1 MNEISKIDSDDD
13 GNRSLIVR
21 GQQLAVTLG
30 ETARNLGF
38 KSTSRRSMY
47 QVAGIR
53 PRPRD
58 KIFHFLLL
66 TGFFVLLVFP
76 IVFGS
81 VYYSFIA
88 NDVFESET
96 RFVVRSAIPAI
107 PKKESTSQT
116 GSPDVK
122 IAQDTQVVT
131 NFIKSP
137 KMVEQID
144 QVFGMQNLFGGDDVD
159 FISRIDGDASSE
171 DYLDYWEDQVETF
184 IDLRSGIV
192 TVSSFAFTAETAQNI
207 LKEILRSSEQKVNE
221 LNAGIWDELI
231 ASAEKDLDVAR
242 ANMDEL
248 RIKLRE
254 EQNSSGIFDVELLA
268 ETTTGI
274 IGTIR
279 LEILELE
286 SRRKVSLAEL
296 SPNSSVIQ
304 DLDKQI
310 AAREEQ
316 IEQLQ
321 DEIAGSSQKQLTI
334 ASYYA
339 KFEALKVETK
349 IAQEHFE
356 KAVRELE
363 RVKLLSTVQL
373 VYLDTFLPPT
383 LPDSGT
389 HPKRIAMISI
399 VVLISLVVWGLFTS
413 IVLSLRNR
421 LD

>member
-1 MNEISKIDSDDD
+1 MNEIRKIDSDDD
-13 GNRSLIVR
+13 DNRSLIVR

-47 QVAGIR
+47 QIAGIR
-53 PRPRD
+53 PRARD
-58 KIFHFLLL
+58 RVFHFLLM
-66 TGFFVLLVFP
+66 TGLAVLLILP
-76 IVFGS
+76 IAFGTI
-81 VYYSFIA
+81 YYSFIA
-88 NDVFESET
+88 SDIFESES

-107 PKKESTSQT
+107 PEEDSTSQT
-116 GSPDVK
+116 GSPDMK

-131 NFIKSP
+131 NFIHSP

-144 QVFGMQNLFGGDDVD
+144 EIFDMQKLFGGSDVD
-159 FISRIDGDASSE
+159 AISRIAADATAE
-171 DYLDYWEDQVETF
+171 DYLDYWENHVEAI
-184 IDLRSGIV
+184 IDPRSGIV
-192 TVSSFAFTAETAQNI
+192 TVSTFTYSPDSAQNL
-207 LKEILRSSEQKVNE
+207 LKEILRNSEQKVNE

-231 ASAEKDLDVAR
+231 TSAEKDLEVAR
-242 ANMDEL
+242 NDLDEL

-254 EQNSSGIFDVELLA
+254 QQNRSGIFDVELLA

-286 SRRKVSLAEL
+286 ARRKVSISEL
-296 SPNSSVIQ
+296 SPDSSVIQ
-304 DLDKQI
+304 DLNKQI
-310 AAREEQ
+310 AARKDQ
-316 IEQLQ
+316 IKQLQ
-321 DEIAGSSQKQLTI
+321 DEIAGSSDKKLTI

-339 KFEALKVETK
+339 TFEELRVETK

-363 RVKLLSTVQL
+363 RVKLLSSVQL

-389 HPKRIAMISI
+389 YPKRIVMI
-399 VVLISLVVWGLFTS
+399 VVVILLSLVVWGIYTS